1 MSEDKYFRS
10 GVLINCFTSAIYL
23 AYASTSAYYYNK
35 YKNGPAPDTES
46 FNSMYFVSIIIAVLA
61 FLSLAY
67 FSYKLI
73 MLETGT
79 PVEKVQ
85 EYLNLDD
92 LDLEKFNKMQNVST
106 HIIENTPEIPVSREN
121 YQVPNGKIQETSFG
135 NTIVSG
141 NF

>member
-35 YKNGPAPDTES
+35 YKNSPPDSES
-46 FNSMYFVSIIIAVLA
+46 FNSMYFVSIIIAILA

-73 MLETGT
+73 MLETET
-79 PVEKVQ
+79 PVEKIQ
-85 EYLNLDD
+85 QAAKLDD
-92 LDLEKFNKMQNVST
+92 FDLEKFKKMQNIST
-106 HIIENTPEIPVSREN
+106 NIIEKPPENPISQEN
-121 YQVPNGKIQETSFG
+121 YQVPEETSFG